1 MQKLKSGIFSGVKG
15 VVIALLFSLVS
26 VLLFALAIDIFNL
39 PLTIIKPINCIL
51 KILAVIIG
59 SLFVINGEKGLIKG
73 AALGGVISFL
83 SFLLFGSI
91 GGEISYSLNLLWE
104 VLLGATI
111 GGIAGVVAVAI
122 KR

>member
-1 MQKLKSGIFSGVKG
+1 MAKLQGKLLYGVKG
-15 VVIALLFSLVS
+15 VVVALLFSLAS
-26 VLLFALAIDIFNL
+26 VLLFALAIDLFNL

-51 KILAVIIG
+51 KILAVVIG
-59 SLFVINGEKGLIKG
+59 SLFAIKQDKGLIKG
-73 AALGGVISFL
+73 VALGGIISFL

-91 GGEISYSLNLLWE
+91 GGEISFNLNLLWE

-111 GGIAGVVAVAI
+111 GGISGVVATSL